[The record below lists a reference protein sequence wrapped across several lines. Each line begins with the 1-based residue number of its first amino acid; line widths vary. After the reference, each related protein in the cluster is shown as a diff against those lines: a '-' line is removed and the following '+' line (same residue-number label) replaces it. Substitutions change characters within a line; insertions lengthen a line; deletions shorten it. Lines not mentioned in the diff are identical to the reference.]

1 MIGFIDAPYSSNEA
15 DGQVSFQVGVTNGV
29 LLGQEVSVDFSTV
42 DLSSLSSSSMAIA
55 GLDYTAIS
63 GQTLTFGTGGPSV
76 PGNTRTTVSVSVSDD
91 DVFELNESF
100 GGTLSFGGSLERFTL
115 GPDTA
120 TATIVDEDGEC

>member
-29 LLGQEVSVDFSTV
+29 LLGQDVSVDFSTV

-63 GQTLTFGTGGPSV
+63 GQTLTFG
-76 PGNTRTTVSVSVSDD
+76 PGNTRTTVNVAVSDD
-91 DVFELNESF
+91 NVFELNESF
-100 GGTLSFGGSLERFTL
+100 GGTLSFDGSLESFTL
-115 GPDTA
+115 SPDTA
-120 TATIVDEDGEC
+120 TATIVDEDGEINL